1 MIAHYKSLIS
11 YILFLLFCLSTKA
24 QQHKDIEYAKVGN
37 RQLLVDIYLP
47 ESTTNPYLVIWV
59 HGGAWHSGSKE
70 NPPKSFLENEYALA
84 SVDYRL
90 SGEAPFPAMIY
101 DIKASIRY
109 LRANAQKY
117 GYRTD
122 KIIIAGS
129 SAGGHLAALI
139 GTTNGNKQLEG
150 TLGNYLTTSSD
161 VQATID
167 FYGPTNFLT
176 ILDQSTPHGISVR
189 KPALELLMGKPVEK
203 VPEMAKLASPVFQV
217 DATDPPIFIAHGD
230 QDNQVPINQSHELH
244 GAFKKY
250 VIKAQFEVVHGAGH
264 GSPDYYQP
272 EFTKKILVFLKEVL

>member
-1 MIAHYKSLIS
+1 MIAHYKNLIS
-11 YILFLLFCLSTKA
+11 HTLFLVFCISTIA
-24 QQHKDIEYAKVGN
+24 QQHKDVVYAKAGE

-47 ESTTNPYLVIWV
+47 ESNPNPYLVIWV

-70 NPPKSFLENEYALA
+70 NPPKGLLENGYALA

-90 SGEAPFPAMIY
+90 SGEAPFPAMIH

-109 LRANAQKY
+109 LRANAKKY
-117 GYRTD
+117 GYRSD

-129 SAGGHLAALI
+129 SAGGHLVALI

-167 FYGPTNFLT
+167 LYGPTNFLT
-176 ILDQSTPHGISVR
+176 ILNQSTPHGISVR
-189 KPALELLMGKPVEK
+189 KPALELLMGKPVED
-203 VPEMAKLASPVFQV
+203 VPEMARLASPVFQV

-244 GAFKKY
+244 GAFKKHG
-250 VIKAQFEVVHGAGH
+250 VKVQFEVVHGAGH
-264 GSPDYYQP
+264 GSPDYYQS
-272 EFTKKILVFLKEVL
+272 EFTDKILVFLKEVL